1 MSSYDVIALPVTTHD
16 DSEKEAKSLLA
27 TLDPSML
34 ISIERCGFS
43 YDRVYRNARGLDIS
57 FDTAKLD
64 YLFLHADKSKTHT
77 IGIGDGGN
85 EIGMGNIA
93 QYVPDM
99 SLLDA
104 RLPKYPCTTKVN
116 DLIVTSTSNWGAF
129 GIAAAVA
136 IIKKVCERFSF
147 R

>member
-1 MSSYDVIALPVTTHD
+1 MASYDVIDIPVASHEQ
-16 DSEKEAKSLLA
+16 SEKEAKSLLA
-27 TLDPSML
+27 TLDPSLL

-43 YDRVYRNARGLDIS
+43 HDRIYRNARGLDIS

-64 YLFLHADKSKTHT
+64 YLFLHADRSKTHT

-104 RLPKYPCTTKVN
+104 RLPKYPCMTRVD

-136 IIKKVCERFSF
+136 IIKKVREGCNQ
-147 R
+147 